1 MNELKIALAI
11 VAGVIVLFFLMDIY
25 GRQKLKRMVAYR
37 WGRQPHQ
44 TRLDKEESLK
54 QAWHTEKAFR
64 KADSEVDDITWYD
77 LDMFAIFDLIN
88 ATYSSVGSEALYQRL
103 RNFDLGKADKTEA
116 LIAFYEKN
124 PHIRENVQYHFA
136 RLGKQDNNFTKDYP
150 MVSKKSWEIFGPS
163 SFLAAYRFSGSC
175 YWFSAKVPEFYYW
188 LVLSWLT

>member
-11 VAGVIVLFFLMDIY
+11 IAGVIVLFFLMDIY

-44 TRLDKEESLK
+44 NRLDKEESLK
-54 QAWHTEKAFR
+54 QAWQTEKAFR

-116 LIAFYEKN
+116 LIAFYEKI
-124 PHIRENVQYHFA
+124 PIS
-136 RLGKQDNNFTKDYP
+136 GKMSSTILPALANKTTILPKIIWL
-150 MVSKKSWEIFGPS
+150 MVSKKSWGIFGPS
-163 SFLAAYRFSGSC
+163 SFLAAYRFSGFC
-175 YWFSAKVPEFYYW
+175 Y
-188 LVLSWLT
+188 